1 MYFNSFYNNNNC
13 NNNYNNNNNFNY
25 NYNNNYNNNFNNN
38 NFNNNNFNN
47 NNFNN
52 NNFNNNNFNNN
63 NFNNNNFNNTFYG
76 NNNFNYG
83 NNNNRNFMNNNNN
96 ANNMMMDNFQMTM
109 INFMNNFMKAY
120 ENMNNINNF
129 SRMQFERQTEVQNTG
144 VVGGLLP
151 RKKTTE
157 NYDPFYDFNGQKF
170 NVFFQTPVGYKVNM
184 VVPYNAKLEEV
195 LFKYVTKVGVGPD
208 TIDKDIY
215 FLFGG
220 NKIKKNEKRTAQE
233 IGMIDGSI
241 VIVLDKKGIIGS

>member
-1 MYFNSFYNNNNC
+1 MCFNNFFN
-13 NNNYNNNNNFNY
+13 NNNYNNNYNCNNNNNM

-38 NFNNNNFNN
+38 YN

-76 NNNFNYG
+76 NNNYNYG
-83 NNNNRNFMNNNNN
+83 NNNNGNFMNNNNN
-96 ANNMMMDNFQMTM
+96 DNNMMMDNPQMNM
-109 INFMNNFMKAY
+109 INFMDNFMKAY

-129 SRMQFERQTEVQNTG
+129 SRMQFERPTEVQNPS

-151 RKKTTE
+151 RVKTTE
-157 NYDPFYDFNGQKF
+157 NYNPFNDFDGPKI
-170 NVFFQTPVGYKVNM
+170 NVYFQTPVGYKINM
-184 VVPYNAKLEEV
+184 VLPYNAKLEDI
-195 LFKYVTKVGVGPD
+195 LIKYITKVGIGPN

-220 NKIKKNEKRTAQE
+220 NKIKKDDKRTAQE
-233 IGMIDGSI
+233 IGMINGSV
-241 VIVLDKKGIIGS
+241 VIVLDKNGIIGS